1 MARRATLSST
11 SLCIAGVLVAVAAV
25 ACGSSGDSTF
35 GDPNGGAGDP
45 NGTSGG
51 NTAFG
56 GTSGGVGTSG
66 GTSGTSGGTSGGV
79 GAVKP
84 VSATDACASSNAG
97 VDAAPIYLVFMVDKS
112 GSMGGSAMSV
122 RWTPAV
128 AALKSFFSDASSANI
143 HASLAFFKQQN
154 ECTVSSYA
162 TPSVAMKALPDAT
175 TFAAALDANSPGG
188 GTPTLPAEQGAVQYA
203 QSVATGLKAG
213 EKVAVVLVTDGDP
226 NDCNSDPT
234 NVAAAAATV
243 AATIKTYVIGVGPDA
258 VNLDQIATGGGTAPH
273 IQVNTASAATT
284 AADLKTAIGKIKAAQ
299 LSCDYTLPPP
309 PTGKTIDVN
318 AVNVN
323 YTTGGATT
331 TLGYSA
337 DCSNAGGW
345 HYDSTTTPTKIIMC
359 PSICTTLQND
369 TAGGKVDIV
378 FGCSTAVTASVTP
391 GPAVTA
397 HTPGRPVTRA

>member
-35 GDPNGGAGDP
+35 GDGNGGAGDP
-45 NGTSGG
+45 NASSGG

-56 GTSGGVGTSG
+56 GTSGGVVDPNA
-66 GTSGTSGGTSGGV
+66 GTSGGTSGGV

-97 VDAAPIYLVFMVDKS
+97 VDALPIYLVFMVDKS
-112 GSMGGSAMSV
+112 GSMGGPSLGV
-122 RWTPAV
+122 KWTPAV
-128 AALKSFFSDASSANI
+128 AALKDFFADPTSANI
-143 HASLAFFKQQN
+143 HASLAFFKSAD
-154 ECTVSSYA
+154 ECNVNSYA
-162 TPSVAMKALPDAT
+162 TPAVAMTTLPNATSFATALN
-175 TFAAALDANSPGG
+175 ANSPGG

-203 QSVATGLKAG
+203 QTVAAGLKAG

-226 NDCNSDPT
+226 NDCSSTST

-243 AATIKTYVIGVGPDA
+243 AATIKTYVIGVGTEVA
-258 VNLDQIATGGGTAPH
+258 KLDEIATGGGTAPH
-273 IQVNTASAATT
+273 IQVNTTNAATT
-284 AADLKTAIGKIKAAQ
+284 SADLRTAIGKIKAAQ

-309 PTGKTIDVN
+309 PSGKTIDVN

-345 HYDSTTTPTKIIMC
+345 HYDSTTAPTKIIMC
-359 PSICTTLQND
+359 PTICTTLQND
-369 TAGGKVDIV
+369 TSGGKVDIV
-378 FGCSTAVTASVTP
+378 FGCSTAVTGG
-391 GPAVTA
+391 GP
-397 HTPGRPVTRA
+397 PPSMGPK

>member
-25 ACGSSGDSTF
+25 ACGSSSDSTF
-35 GDPNGGAGDP
+35 GDPNGGTGDP

-56 GTSGGVGTSG
+56 GTSGAVGGTSG
-66 GTSGTSGGTSGGV
+66 GTSGTSGTSGGV

-97 VDAAPIYLVFMVDKS
+97 VDALPIYLVFMVDKS

-122 RWTPAV
+122 KWTPAV
-128 AALKSFFSDASSANI
+128 AALKDFFADPTSANI
-143 HASLAFFKQQN
+143 HASLAFFKSN
-154 ECTVSSYA
+154 DECNVNSYA
-162 TPSVAMKALPDAT
+162 TPAVAMQALPDAT
-175 TFAAALDANSPGG
+175 AFATALNANSPSG
-188 GTPTLPAEQGAVQYA
+188 GTPTLPAEQGALQYA
-203 QSVATGLKAG
+203 GTVAAGLKAG

-226 NDCNSDPT
+226 NDCNSSST

-243 AATIKTYVIGVGPDA
+243 AATIKTYVIGVGTE
-258 VNLDQIATGGGTAPH
+258 VSKLDEIATGGGTAPH
-273 IQVNTASAATT
+273 IQVNTTSAATT
-284 AADLKTAIGKIKAAQ
+284 SADLRTAIGKIKAAQ

-345 HYDSTTTPTKIIMC
+345 HYDSTTAPTKIIMC
-359 PSICTTLQND
+359 PTVCKTLQND
-369 TAGGKVDIV
+369 TSGGKVDIV
-378 FGCSTAVTASVTP
+378 FGCSTAVTGGGPPP
-391 GPAVTA
+391 GGVK
-397 HTPGRPVTRA
+397 

>member
-1 MARRATLSST
+1 MARRASLSST

-25 ACGSSGDSTF
+25 ACGSSSDSTF
-35 GDPNGGAGDP
+35 GNPTGGGADPNA
-45 NGTSGG
+45 GTSG

-56 GTSGGVGTSG
+56 GTSGGAVDPNAGTSG
-66 GTSGTSGGTSGGV
+66 GMTSGGV

-97 VDAAPIYLVFMVDKS
+97 VDALPIYLVFMVDKS
-112 GSMGGSAMSV
+112 GSMGGAELGV
-122 RWTPAV
+122 KWTPAV
-128 AALKSFFSDASSANI
+128 AALKSFFADPTSSNI
-143 HASLAFFKQQN
+143 HASLAFFAQSPNNNKV
-154 ECTVSSYA
+154 ECSVASYA
-162 TPSVAMKALPDAT
+162 TPAVTMSALPNAT
-175 TFAAALDANSPGG
+175 AFATALDANAPAG

-203 QSVATGLKAG
+203 QTVATGLTAG

-226 NDCNSDPT
+226 NDCGSSAA

-243 AATIKTYVIGVGPDA
+243 AGTIKTYVIGVGPDA

-273 IQVNTASAATT
+273 IQVNTTSAATT

-309 PTGKTIDVN
+309 PAGKTIDVN

-323 YTTGGATT
+323 YTTGGMTT

-345 HYDSTTTPTKIIMC
+345 HYDSTTAPTKIIMC
-359 PSICTTLQND
+359 PTICTTLQND
-369 TAGGKVDIV
+369 TSGGKVDIV
-378 FGCSTAVTASVTP
+378 FGCSTAVTGG
-391 GPAVTA
+391 GP
-397 HTPGRPVTRA
+397 PPSMGPK

>member
-11 SLCIAGVLVAVAAV
+11 SLCIAGVLVAFAAV
-25 ACGSSGDSTF
+25 ACGSSNDSTF
-35 GDPNGGAGDP
+35 GDPNGGTDP

-56 GTSGGVGTSG
+56 GTSGGTVDPNG
-66 GTSGTSGGTSGGV
+66 GTSGGTSGGV
-79 GAVKP
+79 GTVKP

-97 VDAAPIYLVFMVDKS
+97 VDALPIYLVFMVDKS
-112 GSMGGSAMSV
+112 GSMGGGSLGV
-122 RWTPAV
+122 KWTPAV
-128 AALKSFFSDASSANI
+128 AALKSFFADATSANI
-143 HASLAFFKQQN
+143 HASLAFFKSAN
-154 ECTVSSYA
+154 ECSVGSYA
-162 TPSVAMKALPDAT
+162 TPAVAMKALPDSTA
-175 TFAAALDANSPGG
+175 FAASLDANSPGG

-203 QSVATGLKAG
+203 QSVAAGLTAG

-226 NDCNSDPT
+226 NDCNSTPG

-258 VNLDQIATGGGTAPH
+258 ASLDQIATGGGTAPH
-273 IQVNTASAATT
+273 IQVNTTSAATT

-309 PTGKTIDVN
+309 PSGKTIDVN

-323 YTTGGATT
+323 YTTGGATN

-337 DCSNAGGW
+337 DCSNPGGW
-345 HYDSTTTPTKIIMC
+345 HYDSTTAPTKIIMC
-359 PSICTTLQND
+359 PTICTTLQND
-369 TAGGKVDIV
+369 TSGGKIDIV
-378 FGCSTAVTASVTP
+378 FGCSTAVTNG
-391 GPAVTA
+391 GP
-397 HTPGRPVTRA
+397 PPSMGPK

>member
-25 ACGSSGDSTF
+25 ACGSSSDSTF
-35 GDPNGGAGDP
+35 GDGNGGAGDP
-45 NGTSGG
+45 NASSGG

-56 GTSGGVGTSG
+56 GTSGGVVDPNA
-66 GTSGTSGGTSGGV
+66 GTSGGTSGGV

-97 VDAAPIYLVFMVDKS
+97 VDALPIYLVFMVDKS
-112 GSMGGSAMSV
+112 GSMGGNDLGT

-128 AALKSFFSDASSANI
+128 AALKDFFADATSANI
-143 HASLAFFKQQN
+143 HASLSFFKQAN
-154 ECTVSSYA
+154 ECNVGSYA
-162 TPSVAMKALPDAT
+162 TPSVAMKALPDTT
-175 TFAAALDANSPGG
+175 TFAGALNANSPGG
-188 GTPTLPAEQGAVQYA
+188 GTPTLPAEQGAIQYA
-203 QSVATGLKAG
+203 KTVAAGLTAG
-213 EKVAVVLVTDGDP
+213 EKVAIVLVTDGNP
-226 NDCNSDPT
+226 NDCSATPNDVAKASAE
-234 NVAAAAATV
+234 VAAAAATT

-258 VNLDQIATGGGTAPH
+258 ADLDAIATGGGTAPH
-273 IQVNTASAATT
+273 IQVNTTSAATT
-284 AADLKTAIGKIKAAQ
+284 SADLRAAIGKIKAAQ

-309 PTGKTIDVN
+309 PAGKTIDVN

-323 YTTGGATT
+323 YTTGGMTT

-359 PSICTTLQND
+359 PTICTTLQND
-369 TAGGKVDIV
+369 KAGGKVDIV
-378 FGCSTAVTASVTP
+378 FGCSTAVTGG
-391 GPAVTA
+391 GP
-397 HTPGRPVTRA
+397 PPSMGPK